1 MSFFLNFSG
10 RKVHKAVATSPI
22 QDSALEATVRGGA
35 GAGPSSKSLH
45 VRFMGVGDDKNGRF
59 LTTAGGRKV
68 VPTGLLSVPLSVSS
82 VGAGGGLGGG
92 GSMIPS
98 DDVGGTTTES
108 SESETEN
115 NFSVLEEE
123 KVTTQKFLLLIDQ
136 LSLDQKRHLSIKD
149 IGVILER
156 LSSKIVDVER
166 LDRETEAE
174 DCYNWTIKA
183 TIKGEVLREL
193 GVIYNGN
200 FYAISE
206 HPNYTRYASS
216 SDPSHH
222 QTQQTPPPPPPP
234 PSSTSGMGGG
244 GSGGGPPVTGE
255 PTPSTSSR
263 RVIDDDEDMRL

>member
-1 MSFFLNFSG
+1 MDGSG
-10 RKVHKAVATSPI
+10 RGGVA
-22 QDSALEATVRGGA
+22 G
-35 GAGPSSKSLH
+35 KSLH
-45 VRFMGVGDDKNGRF
+45 VRFMGVGEDKNGRF
-59 LTTAGGRKV
+59 LTGGKKV
-68 VPTGLLSVPLSVSS
+68 VVPSSLLSVPLSVSTL
-82 VGAGGGLGGG
+82 VGGG

-108 SESETEN
+108 QSSESETEN
-115 NFSVLEEE
+115 NHSVLEEE
-123 KVTTQKFLLLIDQ
+123 KVTTRKFLLLIDQ

-166 LDRETEAE
+166 LERNRSSETDAE

-183 TIKGEVLREL
+183 TIKGDILREL

-206 HPNYTRYASS
+206 HPNYIEEEASRGS
-216 SDPSHH
+216 C
-222 QTQQTPPPPPPP
+222 TQQLPPP
-234 PSSTSGMGGG
+234 PSPTPGPSSGL
-244 GSGGGPPVTGE
+244 GSGGGGD
-255 PTPSTSSR
+255 PSSLR